1 MTHLERLLKEC
12 LLRRSLTSAAKAV
25 DENKPVIAAVNRCA
39 TQNRSRDR
47 VFPQIVRMPAFAV
60 FLAMT
65 LLLIAPAV
73 FANDYGAIRG
83 VVHDPQHRPIQNAMV
98 MLHAKTSEWA
108 KSVTTDATGGFQFN
122 AVALGNYSV
131 SVASQ
136 GFAQTAQDVTVIS
149 GTVPVVHFQL
159 QVASA
164 NEKVTVSGSPAVVA
178 SDSFTPTTLV
188 SRLDIERTPG
198 ADSTNSMAMI
208 TDYVPGTYVTHDML
222 HMRGGHQTTWL
233 LDGIPVINTAI
244 AQNLGPQ
251 FDPKDMDYVEVDR
264 GSYGAEFGDRT
275 YGVFNVVP
283 RTGFERN
290 NQAELTVTAGNF
302 YQTDDALSFGSHT
315 GRFAYYAS
323 VNGNR
328 SNLGLQPPVPEVVHD
343 AENGVGGFGSFIFN
357 VDPSDQLRLMTSVRR
372 DYYQIPYDPN
382 PNDFENSN
390 PNGYPSIGLR
400 DGQTETDT
408 GILFT
413 WLHTFNSH
421 FLTTVSPFY
430 HYNSGDYA
438 SNPNDIPIAT
448 TENRASTYVGGQAS
462 FAANYKKNDLQAGFL
477 SFYQHDNQ
485 VFGAIFNDG
494 SGDPPIAIGE
504 SPTAN
509 LETFY
514 IDDKF
519 NPFSWLTLS
528 AGMRPTRFSE
538 GNFSAGSLD
547 PPISESAISPRF
559 GATVTIP
566 KLRWTFRAFYGHYY
580 QAPPIETVSGPV
592 ESLCA
597 PPSCEFLP
605 LHGERDE
612 EHQFGVTIPYR
623 GWVVDADTFKTDVAN
638 FLDHNNIGASN
649 IFFPLTDTR
658 ALIRGWELT
667 LRSPRI
673 AHRGQVHLA
682 YSNQI
687 AEGGGVITG
696 GLDNVAV
703 CPPGVYLCPLD
714 HDQRNTLNVGG
725 DVNLPWRSYA
735 STNVYYGSG
744 FTNGQQGVPGW
755 PYSGAYLPSHT
766 TFDLSLG
773 KDFSER
779 FTASLTALNVSNHR
793 VIYDDS
799 LTYGGFHWNLP
810 RQIYVQ
816 VRYRFRY

>member
-1 MTHLERLLKEC
+1 MTRLK
-12 LLRRSLTSAAKAV
+12 LLVFAALLWMLITTT
-25 DENKPVIAAVNRCA
+25 PAA
-39 TQNRSRDR
+39 
-47 VFPQIVRMPAFAV
+47 
-60 FLAMT
+60 
-65 LLLIAPAV
+65 
-73 FANDYGAIRG
+73 FANDYGAVRG

-98 MLHAKTSEWA
+98 MLKAKSSDWA
-108 KSVTTDATGGFQFN
+108 KSVTTDATGQFQFN
-122 AVALGNYSV
+122 AVALGEYSV
-131 SVASQ
+131 SVASK
-136 GFAQTAQDVTVIS
+136 GFAQTSQDVIVIS
-149 GTVPVVHFQL
+149 GSVPVVHFQL

-164 NEKVTVSGSPAVVA
+164 NEKVTVSATPAVVA
-178 SDSFTPTTLV
+178 TDSFTPTTLV
-188 SRLDIERTPG
+188 SSLDIARTPG
-198 ADSTNSMAMI
+198 ADGTNSMAMI
-208 TDYVPGTYVTHDML
+208 TDYVPAAYVTHDML

-233 LDGIPVINTAI
+233 LDGIPFINTAI

-251 FDPKDMDYVEVDR
+251 FDPKDLDYVEVNR
-264 GSYGAEFGDRT
+264 GSYSAEFGDRT

-290 NQAELTVTAGNF
+290 NEAELTVTAGNF
-302 YQTDDALSFGSHT
+302 YQTDDELSFGSHT
-315 GRFAYYAS
+315 DRFAYYAS
-323 VNGNR
+323 VNANR

-343 AENGVGGFGSFIFN
+343 AVNGVGGFGSFIFN
-357 VDPSDQLRLMTSVRR
+357 VNPSDQLRLMTSVRR

-382 PNDFENSN
+382 PYDIEN
-390 PNGYPSIGLR
+390 GLVGGVLTGLYPSLYTR
-400 DGQTETDT
+400 DNQTEVDA
-408 GILFT
+408 GVLFT

-421 FLTTVSPFY
+421 LLTTVSPFY

-448 TENRASTYVGGQAS
+448 TQDRASTYVGGQAS
-462 FAANYKKNDLQAGFL
+462 FSANYKKNDLQVGFL

-494 SGDPPIAIGE
+494 SGNPPFNISE

-514 IDDKF
+514 LDDRF

-538 GNFSAGSLD
+538 GNFPSGA
-547 PPISESAISPRF
+547 PEAPVSESAIQPRF

-580 QAPPIETVSGPV
+580 QAPPIETVSGEL
-592 ESLCA
+592 ESLCDEPA
-597 PPSCEFLP
+597 YACQFLT
-605 LHGERDE
+605 LKGERDE

-623 GWVVDADTFKTDVAN
+623 GWVLDADTFKTDVAN

-673 AHRGQVHLA
+673 AHRAQLHLA

-687 AEGGGVITG
+687 AEAGGVITG
-696 GLDNVAV
+696 GLNNTDV
-703 CPPGVYLCPLD
+703 CPPNPNGAFPYLCPLD

-725 DVNLPWRSYA
+725 DVTLPWRSYA

-744 FTNGQQGVPGW
+744 FSNGLQGVTGW
-755 PYSGAYLPSHT
+755 PYPGEYLPGHT

-773 KDFSER
+773 KDFGER
-779 FTASLTALNVSNHR
+779 FSASVTALNVTNER

-799 LTYGGFHWNLP
+799 VTYGGFHWNLP

-816 VRYRFRY
+816 LRYRFHY

>member
-1 MTHLERLLKEC
+1 MTGLKLLIFAV
-12 LLRRSLTSAAKAV
+12 LLRILILVWIATTPAA
-25 DENKPVIAAVNRCA
+25 
-39 TQNRSRDR
+39 
-47 VFPQIVRMPAFAV
+47 
-60 FLAMT
+60 
-65 LLLIAPAV
+65 
-73 FANDYGAIRG
+73 FANDYGAVRG
-83 VVHDPQHRPIQNAMV
+83 VVHDSQHRPIQDAMV
-98 MLHAKTSEWA
+98 MLRAKSSEWA
-108 KSVTTDATGGFQFN
+108 KSATTDASGEFQLN
-122 AVALGNYSV
+122 AVPLGEYSV
-131 SVASQ
+131 SVASK
-136 GFAQTAQDVTVIS
+136 GFAQTSQDVIVLS
-149 GTVPVVHFQL
+149 GSVPVVHFQL
-159 QVASA
+159 QVAAA
-164 NEKVTVSGSPAVVA
+164 NEKITVSGSPAVVA
-178 SDSFTPTTLV
+178 TDSFTPTTLV
-188 SRLDIERTPG
+188 SRQDIERTPG
-198 ADSTNSMAMI
+198 AGGTNSMAMI
-208 TDYVPGTYVTHDML
+208 TDYVPGAYVTHDML
-222 HMRGGHQTTWL
+222 HMRGGHQTSWL

-251 FDPKDMDYVEVDR
+251 FDPNDLDYVEVNR
-264 GSYGAEFGDRT
+264 GSYSAEFGDRT

-302 YQTDDALSFGSHT
+302 YQTDDLLNFGSHT
-315 GRFAYYAS
+315 DRFAYYVS
-323 VNGNR
+323 VNANR
-328 SNLGLQPPVPEVVHD
+328 SDLGLQPPVPQVVHD
-343 AENGVGGFGSFIFN
+343 AVNGVGGFGSFIYN
-357 VDPSDQLRLMTSVRR
+357 VDPSNQLRLMTSVRR
-372 DYYQIPYDPN
+372 DYYQIPYDPD

-400 DGQTETDT
+400 DGQTELDA
-408 GILFT
+408 GVLFT

-421 FLTTVSPFY
+421 LLTTVSPFY

-448 TENRASTYVGGQAS
+448 TENRASAYVGGQAS
-462 FAANYKKNDLQAGFL
+462 FAANYKKNDLQVGFL

-485 VFGAIFNDG
+485 AFGAIFNDG
-494 SGDPPIAIGE
+494 SGNSPFTIGE
-504 SPTAN
+504 SPSAN

-514 IDDKF
+514 VDDRF

-528 AGMRPTRFSE
+528 AGMRPTRFAE
-538 GNFSAGSLD
+538 GNFSAASLE

-580 QAPPIETVSGPV
+580 QAPPVETISGPV

-623 GWVVDADTFKTDVAN
+623 GWVLDADTFKTDVAN

-673 AHRGQVHLA
+673 AQRAQIHLA

-703 CPPGVYLCPLD
+703 CPPDVYLCPLD

-725 DVNLPWRSYA
+725 DYTLPWRSYA
-735 STNVYYGSG
+735 SANVYYGSG
-744 FTNGQQGVPGW
+744 FSNGLQGVTGW
-755 PYSGAYLPSHT
+755 PYTGEYLPGHT
-766 TFDLSLG
+766 TFDFSLG
-773 KDFSER
+773 KDFGER
-779 FTASLTALNVSNHR
+779 FSASATALNLTNER
-793 VIYDDS
+793 VIYDNS

-816 VRYRFRY
+816 LRYRFRY